1 MVQVIVGADKKPFTF
16 HKKLIRQHSEY
27 FSRAFGSSFKEGEE
41 NTLYLAEADETSCL
55 LFQSWIYLQTARS
68 LHPVLAAFEENHAEI
83 RMCDEMSFYGAYIQ
97 DLISKDTEVAL
108 RRHLID
114 LYIFADAYECKALRN
129 DIMSAFMRLDRRSFT
144 YMGFDVAPLV
154 FESVPSSSTLCTYI
168 VRSTAALWP
177 LYHYDSKVMKSQSQE
192 FVSELLAVEEQR
204 RLQGKYRGDTDF
216 ARDIRDPCNFHE
228 HAKDEEMWP
237 CDSVRAR
244 GQSYINAL
252 ISACM
257 EVIDAQSPN

>member
-1 MVQVIVGADKKPFTF
+1 MVQVIVGADKKPFTS

-27 FSRAFGSSFKEGEE
+27 FSRVFEPSFKEGEE

-83 RMCDEMSFYGAYIQ
+83 RMCDEMSFYGAYSQ

-177 LYHYDSKVMKSQSQE
+177 LY
-192 FVSELLAVEEQR
+192 LAVEEQR
-204 RLQGKYRGDTDF
+204 RLQAKYRGDTDF

-244 GQSYINAL
+244 GQSYSNAL

>member
-1 MVQVIVGADKKPFTF
+1 M
-16 HKKLIRQHSEY
+16 
-27 FSRAFGSSFKEGEE
+27 
-41 NTLYLAEADETSCL
+41 
-55 LFQSWIYLQTARS
+55 
-68 LHPVLAAFEENHAEI
+68 LAAFEGNHAEI

-144 YMGFDVAPLV
+144 YVGFDVAPLV

-177 LYHYDSKVMKSQSQE
+177 LY
-192 FVSELLAVEEQR
+192 LAVEEQR
-204 RLQGKYRGDTDF
+204 
-216 ARDIRDPCNFHE
+216 
-228 HAKDEEMWP
+228 
-237 CDSVRAR
+237 
-244 GQSYINAL
+244 
-252 ISACM
+252 
-257 EVIDAQSPN
+257 

>member
-1 MVQVIVGADKKPFTF
+1 V
-16 HKKLIRQHSEY
+16 
-27 FSRAFGSSFKEGEE
+27 FGPSFKEGEE

-168 VRSTAALWP
+168 VRLTAALWP
-177 LYHYDSKVMKSQSQE
+177 LY
-192 FVSELLAVEEQR
+192 LAVEEQ
-204 RLQGKYRGDTDF
+204 
-216 ARDIRDPCNFHE
+216 
-228 HAKDEEMWP
+228 
-237 CDSVRAR
+237 
-244 GQSYINAL
+244 
-252 ISACM
+252 
-257 EVIDAQSPN
+257 